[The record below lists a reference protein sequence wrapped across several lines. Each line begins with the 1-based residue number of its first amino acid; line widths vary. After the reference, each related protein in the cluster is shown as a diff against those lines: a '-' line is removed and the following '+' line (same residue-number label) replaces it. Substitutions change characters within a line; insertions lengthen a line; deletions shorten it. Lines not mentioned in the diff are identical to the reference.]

1 MMARPLFMVL
11 FAADGSSIETGEEGL
26 DLLLPSAG
34 DLRWKAF
41 RLLPILAEEA

>member
-11 FAADGSSIETGEEGL
+11 FDADGSSEMGEEGL